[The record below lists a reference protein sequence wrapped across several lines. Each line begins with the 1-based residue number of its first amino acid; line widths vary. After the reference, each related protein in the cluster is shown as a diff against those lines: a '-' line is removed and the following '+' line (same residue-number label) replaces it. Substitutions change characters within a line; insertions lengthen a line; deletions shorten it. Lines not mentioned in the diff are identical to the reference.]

1 MLSLGWPG
9 WRETRFGVYGYW
21 LMDPG
26 LTRKGLCP
34 FLANPGLPRCS
45 PLGAG
50 RLLVVPELAGCW
62 LFAAAGFGRRQD
74 WER

>member
-26 LTRKGLCP
+26 L
-34 FLANPGLPRCS
+34 ARCS

-62 LFAAAGFGRRQD
+62 LFAAAGVGGRQD